1 MKPKKKTVNVVNVYW
16 VFPIL
21 PNHPPPQKE
30 VEEYSHKLKMQ
41 HFQSL

>member
-1 MKPKKKTVNVVNVYW
+1 MGVGLLWLVGVCVS
-16 VFPIL
+16 L
-21 PNHPPPQKE
+21 PNHPPPKKE